1 MAGEAYDAVVVGSGP
16 NGLAAAVTLARAGLS
31 VLVREAEPDYGGGL
45 RSAELTLPGF
55 VHDVGSTIH
64 ALSLVSPFF
73 RSLPLAEHGLTLA
86 HPRYP
91 YAQPL
96 DGGRAAVVHRSV
108 ALTAAEVGPDAEA
121 YTRLYDPL
129 VGSVDELM
137 QGMLAPL
144 RLPRHPL
151 TMARFGMSGLRSAAG
166 LAESRFNGEPARALL
181 GGLAAHSMLSLRQ
194 TPTAAFG
201 LVLGLVAHAAGW
213 PAAVGGSQRVADAL
227 VSVLCSLG
235 GEVETGAPVRSLDE
249 LPRSRAVLLDLT
261 PRQVLSIT
269 GDRLPPGYRR
279 QLARYRYG
287 SGVFKMDWALDG
299 PVPWTDERCREAGTL
314 HLGGT
319 LHEMADAEDD
329 VLRGRHPE
337 RPYVLAVQSTVMDP
351 SRAPAGK
358 HTLWAYCHVP
368 PGSTLDM
375 TDRMEAQ
382 IERFAPGF
390 RDQVLARWVST
401 PVDLERGNANLVGG
415 DINGGVQD
423 LRQLY
428 TRPAWRLDPYSTP
441 NRSIYLCSSSTPP
454 GGGVHGMNGYWS
466 ARSALLRVFRR
477 CVSPLEAVATAAV

>member
-16 NGLAAAVTLARAGLS
+16 NGLAAAVTLARSGLS
-31 VLVREAEPDYGGGL
+31 VLVREAAPDYGGGL

-73 RSLPLAEHGLTLA
+73 RSLPLAEHGLVLV

-91 YAQPL
+91 FAQPL
-96 DGGRAAVVHRSV
+96 EGRPAAVTQRSV
-108 ALTAAEVGPDAEA
+108 SLTAAELESDAKA
-121 YTRLYDPL
+121 YARLYAPL
-129 VGSVDELM
+129 VRSVDDLM
-137 QGMLAPL
+137 QGVLAPL
-144 RLPRHPL
+144 QLPRHPL
-151 TMARFGMSGLRSAAG
+151 AMARFGLAGMRSAVG
-166 LAESRFNGEPARALL
+166 LAESRFDGEPARALL
-181 GGLAAHSMLSLRQ
+181 GGLAAHSMLSLRKS
-194 TPTAAFG
+194 PTAAFG

-213 PAAVGGSQRVADAL
+213 PAAVGGSQSVADAL
-227 VSVLCSLG
+227 VSVLRSLG
-235 GEVETGAPVRSLDE
+235 GDVQTGAPVHSLDE

-261 PRQVLSIT
+261 PRQVLSVT
-269 GDRLPPGYRR
+269 GDKLPAGYRR

-287 SGVFKMDWALDG
+287 PGVFKMDWALDG
-299 PVPWTDERCREAGTL
+299 PVPWTDERCRDSGTL

-319 LHEMADAEDD
+319 LREMTLSEDD

-337 RPYVLAVQSTVMDP
+337 RPYVLAVQSSVMDP

-368 PGSTLDM
+368 HGSTMDM
-375 TDRMEAQ
+375 ADRMESQ

-390 RDQVLARWVST
+390 RDGVLARCVSA
-401 PVDLERGNANLVGG
+401 PGDLERGNANLVGG

-428 TRPAWRLDPYSTP
+428 ARPAWRLDPYSTP
-441 NRSIYLCSSSTPP
+441 DRTIFLCSSSTPP
-454 GGGVHGMNGYWS
+454 GGGVHGMSGYWS
-466 ARSALLRVFRR
+466 ARSALRRVFRVR
-477 CVSPLEAVATAAV
+477 VPPLVPLTAAAV